1 MPRKYKCVPKSQR
14 QSSKLWAEGIRET
27 VLAPHL
33 EVIADAMARGHIAG
47 QQALQHVCREYHAKI
62 PWSLEDHEELTLP
75 LLAFDSNAPPVPET
89 LTGDELKAKRKRIDF
104 SNGHIKR
111 WYKYR
116 VKHLHK
122 GTWRN
127 KTSLDDPL
135 MHVRAKISGHKR
147 PPKARSGQQQFS
159 MENYQTVVAAAV
171 EKLLKDD
178 PTLQDTMELRVSVTK
193 QFYNALS
200 KDEKKGYEKTAKAD
214 ALAAKK
220 KYKKALKAP
229 VSQKPE
235 DRQRVIDGTVSFFA
249 PVLSAY
255 REASSL
261 QVMLVVSG
269 PRPNLGGD
277 IGTKHVLAGTDL
289 LHGVPFNRWHV
300 DHFEKEIITPY
311 KEYLI
316 GAYSDEEKKAAALPK
331 KDTPGLKRG
340 HWEEDSVG
348 DDDDDD
354 DGSGSGSSSG
364 NKEDDDS
371 VANEEDEEQAGQKR
385 KRSAGDEDGGRE
397 KAETDKV
404 KGTSKVVL
412 KRNPVGKGKKGKE
425 KEVTSAASLK
435 VGPPVSAKKMLKP
448 KPAGKAAK
456 TGSISREEPST
467 SLKNTA
473 MGDDVLGMQVD
484 PSFLRPIPSAEVLT
498 GIPESEV
505 DFLDFKFIAAWNAA
519 GRGGL
524 DTEMQEAEKKKS
536 LETEPIAEQD
546 KEGAVVPWA
555 LMMLPVDAAEWFV
568 QLHAEFTKSEVDP
581 RVDKL
586 ISIWTELEGL
596 YEWEDERAA
605 LKAGSRPAEL
615 GTWIKAGQTCA
626 GNKRPHITSLKT
638 FMMDWWSWW
647 QLQQPSWRKMGGM
660 VKYDWDQGEYGD
672 EWVSLRLP
680 GKNNLASI
688 VAVLIWWGQD
698 LKEAEKEKMVAT
710 SYMWDMALQDVIWMV
725 QGLLEHEKAKKMDT
739 IV

>member
-1 MPRKYKCVPKSQR
+1 MPRKYKRVPKSQC

-33 EVIADAMARGHIAG
+33 EVITDAMARGH
-47 QQALQHVCREYHAKI
+47 I
-62 PWSLEDHEELTLP
+62 PWSLEDHEEPTLP
-75 LLAFDSNAPPVPET
+75 LPAFDPNAPPVPET

-104 SNGHIKR
+104 SNGRIKR

-116 VKHLHK
+116 IKRLRK

-135 MHVRAKISGHKR
+135 MH
-147 PPKARSGQQQFS
+147 QFS
-159 MENYQTVVAAAV
+159 MENYQTVVAEAV

-178 PTLQDTMELRVSVTK
+178 PTLQDTMELRASVTK
-193 QFYNALS
+193 QFYDALS

-220 KYKKALKAP
+220 KYEKALKAP

-235 DRQRVIDGTVSFFA
+235 DRQRVMDGTVSFFA

-255 REASSL
+255 REVSGL
-261 QVMLVVSG
+261 QVMLVVGG
-269 PRPNLGGD
+269 PMPNLGGD
-277 IGTKHVLAGTDL
+277 IGTKHVLVGTNL
-289 LHGVPFNRWHV
+289 LHGVPFNRWHI
-300 DHFEKEIITPY
+300 DHFEKEIIAPY

-316 GAYSDEEKKAAALPK
+316 GAYSDEKKKAAALPK

-348 DDDDDD
+348 DNNNN

-364 NKEDDDS
+364 DKEDDDS
-371 VANEEDEEQAGQKR
+371 VADKEDEERAGQKR
-385 KRSAGDEDGGRE
+385 KRSTGDED
-397 KAETDKV
+397 
-404 KGTSKVVL
+404 
-412 KRNPVGKGKKGKE
+412 
-425 KEVTSAASLK
+425 
-435 VGPPVSAKKMLKP
+435 
-448 KPAGKAAK
+448 
-456 TGSISREEPST
+456 
-467 SLKNTA
+467 A
-473 MGDDVLGMQVD
+473 MGDDVPGMQVD
-484 PSFLRPIPSAEVLT
+484 PSFLRPIPRAEVLA

-505 DFLDFKFIAAWNAA
+505 DFLDFEFIAAWNAA
-519 GRGGL
+519 GHGGL
-524 DTEMQEAEKKKS
+524 DAEMREAEKKKS
-536 LETEPIAEQD
+536 LETEPNAEQD

-555 LMMLPVDAAEWFV
+555 LMMPLVDAAEWFV
-568 QLHAEFTKSEVDP
+568 QLHPEFTKSKVDP
-581 RVDKL
+581 QVDKL

-596 YEWEDERAA
+596 YEWEDEHAA

-615 GTWIKAGQTCA
+615 GTWIKAGRMRA
-626 GNKRPHITSLKT
+626 GNERPHITSLKT
-638 FMMDWWSWW
+638 FAMDWWSWW
-647 QLQQPSWRKMGGM
+647 QLQQPSWHKMGGM

-680 GKNNLASI
+680 GKNGLASI
-688 VAVLIWWGQD
+688 VMALIWWGQD

-710 SYMWDMALQDVIWMV
+710 SYMWDMALRDMIWMM

>member
-1 MPRKYKCVPKSQR
+1 MPRKYKRVPKSQR

-27 VLAPHL
+27 
-33 EVIADAMARGHIAG
+33 
-47 QQALQHVCREYHAKI
+47 I
-62 PWSLEDHEELTLP
+62 PWSLEDHEEPTLP
-75 LLAFDSNAPPVPET
+75 LPAFDPNAPLVPET
-89 LTGDELKAKRKRIDF
+89 LTGDELKAKCKRIDF
-104 SNGHIKR
+104 SNGRIKR

-116 VKHLHK
+116 IKRLRK

-135 MHVRAKISGHKR
+135 MH
-147 PPKARSGQQQFS
+147 ARSGQQQFS
-159 MENYQTVVAAAV
+159 MENYQTVVAEAF

-178 PTLQDTMELRVSVTK
+178 PTLQDTMELRASVTK
-193 QFYNALS
+193 QFYDALS
-200 KDEKKGYEKTAKAD
+200 KDEKKGYEKTAKAN

-235 DRQRVIDGTVSFFA
+235 DRQRVMDSTVNFFA

-255 REASSL
+255 REVSGL

-269 PRPNLGGD
+269 PMPNLGGD
-277 IGTKHVLAGTDL
+277 IGTKHVLVGTDL
-289 LHGVPFNRWHV
+289 LHGVPFNRWRI
-300 DHFEKEIITPY
+300 DHFEKEIIAPY
-311 KEYLI
+311 KEHLI
-316 GAYSDEEKKAAALPK
+316 GAYSDEKKKAAALPK
-331 KDTPGLKRG
+331 KDIPGLKRG

-348 DDDDDD
+348 DNNDNN
-354 DGSGSGSSSG
+354 GSGSGSSSG
-364 NKEDDDS
+364 DEEDDDS
-371 VANEEDEEQAGQKR
+371 VADKEDEERAGQKR
-385 KRSAGDEDGGRE
+385 KRSTGDEDGGKGKRSRRKKMARRRQRQIRQRE
-397 KAETDKV
+397 LA
-404 KGTSKVVL
+404 
-412 KRNPVGKGKKGKE
+412 RAKKGKE

-435 VGPPVSAKKMLKP
+435 VGPPVSTKKMPKP

-456 TGSISREEPST
+456 TGSSLREEPST
-467 SLKNTA
+467 SPKNTA
-473 MGDDVLGMQVD
+473 MGDDVPGMQVD
-484 PSFLRPIPSAEVLT
+484 PSFLRPIPSAEVLA

-505 DFLDFKFIAAWNAA
+505 DFLDFEFIAAWNAA
-519 GRGGL
+519 GCGGL
-524 DTEMQEAEKKKS
+524 DTEMREAEKKKS
-536 LETEPIAEQD
+536 LETEPNAEQD

-555 LMMLPVDAAEWFV
+555 PMMPPVNAAEWFV
-568 QLHAEFTKSEVDP
+568 QLHPEFTKPKVDP

-615 GTWIKAGQTCA
+615 GTWIKAGRMRVE
-626 GNKRPHITSLKT
+626 NERPHITSLKT
-638 FMMDWWSWW
+638 FAMDWWSWW

-680 GKNNLASI
+680 GKNGLASI
-688 VAVLIWWGQD
+688 VMALIWWGQD

-710 SYMWDMALQDVIWMV
+710 SYMWDMALRDVIWMT